1 MQEILASMM
10 ARANQSPPI
19 PSVSNPAS
27 AAPLVDRPPT
37 VVPLDARRNSRD
49 VMKRLF
55 EEALA
60 IESEDARRAGA
71 IGFLGRVL
79 VQATL
84 PYREP
89 PNSPP
94 AWGRRNGNVALVIQP
109 GYTIREKS
117 TPNLDGRMIVQ
128 QVPVSLGYPYGNIPR
143 LVLAWLSTEMVRT
156 QERRVVL
163 GRSLREFMEGIGL
176 ESVSGGKNGSITRL
190 REQLGRLFA
199 SSIAVIR
206 DEAIAGKSIQSLHNA
221 GFRIADQSSLWWDP
235 QRPEQAGLFQSEVM
249 LSERFYNELTD
260 KPVPVDLRALRAL
273 KQSPIALDIY
283 SWLTWRNSFL
293 RSNATV
299 PWEALMG
306 QFGTESS
313 PKKFRE
319 NFKKALQQV
328 LVVYPSARVDISRA
342 GLVLIPSPTSIA
354 KLPAANKSR

>member
-1 MQEILASMM
+1 MRQ
-10 ARANQSPPI
+10 RGQ
-19 PSVSNPAS
+19 PAEQS
-27 AAPLVDRPPT
+27 AAAVTNIPREVLPAQAQ
-37 VVPLDARRNSRD
+37 VVQLATRRNSTE

-60 IESEDARRAGA
+60 IETEEARRAGA

-89 PNSPP
+89 RNDPP

-109 GYTIREKS
+109 GYTIRERTVLGK
-117 TPNLDGRMIVQ
+117 DGRSTTQ
-128 QVPVSLGYPYGNIPR
+128 QVPCSLGYPYGNIPR
-143 LVLAWLSTEMVRT
+143 LVCAWLSTEAVRT
-156 QERRVVL
+156 RERKLVL
-163 GRSLREFMEGIGL
+163 GNSLRAFMESIGL
-176 ESVSGGKNGSITRL
+176 DSSTGGKNGSITRL

-199 SSIAVIR
+199 STIAVVR
-206 DEAIAGKSIQSLHNA
+206 DDTLAGQSIQSLHTA
-221 GFRIADQSSLWWDP
+221 GFRVTDQSSVWWDP
-235 QRPEQAGLFQSEVM
+235 QRPEQAGLFQSEVT
-249 LSERFYNELTD
+249 LSERFFQELTD

-293 RSNATV
+293 RSKTTV
-299 PWEALMG
+299 PWEGLMG

-328 LVVYPSARVDISRA
+328 LIVYPAARVDVSSA
-342 GLVLIPSPTSIA
+342 GIILQPSPTSIT
-354 KLPAANKSR
+354 KVPAVIRLGR